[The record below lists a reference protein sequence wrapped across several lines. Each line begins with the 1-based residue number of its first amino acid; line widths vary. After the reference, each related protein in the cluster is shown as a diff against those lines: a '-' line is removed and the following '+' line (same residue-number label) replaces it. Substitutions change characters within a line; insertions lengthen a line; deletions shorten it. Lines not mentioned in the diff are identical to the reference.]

1 MGNDIKSIGEY
12 AFSQCASL
20 TSIELPNGVTSIGES
35 AFNYCTSLSHIVI
48 PNSVENIGVSAIG
61 EWAFRGCTSLTS
73 ITIPSN
79 VTIIYGGAFAN
90 CVGLQNVTCLAVTP
104 PSMTTDGW
112 VSSGMEYED
121 VFAGVE
127 CSKIP
132 LYVPKGSESLYSEA
146 DQWKDFM
153 QIIGIEKNI
162 ESPITPATSSK
173 KLIRNG
179 NVYILTGDKTYTVTG
194 TEVK

>member
-1 MGNDIKSIGEY
+1 MD
-12 AFSQCASL
+12 AF
-20 TSIELPNGVTSIGES
+20 TD
-35 AFNYCTSLSHIVI
+35 CTSLQSISI
-48 PNSVENIGVSAIG
+48 PNSVSAIG
-61 EWAFRGCTSLTS
+61 ERAFGGCTSLTF

-79 VTIIYGGAFAN
+79 VVIIYGGAFAN
-90 CVGLQNVTCLAVTP
+90 CVGLQKVTCLAVTP

-127 CSKIP
+127 CSKVP

-153 QIIGIEKNI
+153 QIIGIETGI
-162 ESPITPATSSK
+162 ESPVIPTTYTMK
-173 KLIRNG
+173 QIHNG
-179 NVYILTGDKTYTVTG
+179 QLFILLDGKTYTVQG
-194 TEVK
+194 QEVR